1 MHVTLHHSLQG
12 SSVAGL
18 QAYDS
23 CATCGRCCRLC
34 LMCLHFLCISI
45 GTLPDLYDADCL
57 RSQRPVSDVNLLQA
71 VAVVGKKRI
80 NRWSTVAEM
89 VGSRGQIQ
97 CRERYCNVL
106 DPELKS
112 GSLPCPVL
120 H

>member
-1 MHVTLHHSLQG
+1 
-12 SSVAGL
+12 
-18 QAYDS
+18 
-23 CATCGRCCRLC
+23 
-34 LMCLHFLCISI
+34 MCLHFVCAST
-45 GTLPDLYDADCL
+45 GTMPDFYDEGCL

-71 VAVVGKKRI
+71 VAVVGKKKI

-112 GSLPCPVL
+112 GSLPCLVL
-120 H
+120 HLCRAAC